1 MAEQTCP
8 KSRGNT
14 DLHGDLCFTAAILL
28 LWVAGGCWS
37 LRRTV
42 PKKFHER
49 TFTQKWSSKP
59 KCGNYFLPSLVPI
72 IVIYYSLFFTRQ
84 QRNWAVARGTVP
96 VIDFNT
102 LSLPLLRTAEVL
114 SPPSARID
122 ALLLGDRPPP
132 VVCYYKICV
141 VETKLKLSIS
151 STTLASA
158 VCGSWASPGPWNVWV
173 PAGSLRFST
182 SVCSPGK
189 LSQPPWGGCVGGAT
203 PSHPNWLYSR
213 LGAEVPAVLHG
224 LRMELHHRMEG
235 FAAAPSPLV
244 QAVEEELWW
253 CSLP

>member
-1 MAEQTCP
+1 MKEPSHKNVPQNQ
-8 KSRGNT
+8 KVGN
-14 DLHGDLCFTAAILL
+14 D
-28 LWVAGGCWS
+28 
-37 LRRTV
+37 
-42 PKKFHER
+42 
-49 TFTQKWSSKP
+49 
-59 KCGNYFLPSLVPI
+59 FLPSLVPI
-72 IVIYYSLFFTRQ
+72 IVIYYSLLFTRR

-173 PAGSLRFST
+173 PAGSLRYST

-189 LSQPPWGGCVGGAT
+189 LSQPPLGGGPPPQLAVQSSRCRGSSCAPWALDGAPPSNGGLCCCT
-203 PSHPNWLYSR
+203 LSTGPGSR
-213 LGAEVPAVLHG
+213 
-224 LRMELHHRMEG
+224 
-235 FAAAPSPLV
+235 
-244 QAVEEELWW
+244 EEELS
-253 CSLP
+253 CSVCLNGYVPFIEKLCQIPV